1 MNGLRNLPSALW
13 IIVATFVVMCCVF
26 NAKTPYRQPGVLIYQ
41 TNPETGER
49 QTALDIG
56 APDERQHANYIAG
69 LKKGEGFKKIVPG
82 DPNLY
87 EYYQAHQPPLYYL
100 LATGWSFATGADPAD
115 ASGGFRVRFLN
126 TLIGALT
133 LIGTFFC
140 ARWGLKRDD
149 IGLTAAAFVGLLP
162 MSVALH
168 SAVSNDPLLY
178 CICAWTLAFV
188 LRGANEGWT
197 KQTVIW
203 ISVLIGLGLLT
214 KTNAIALIPVT
225 LLGMMLSMK
234 KEEHRPNPVHWGLVL
249 VVPLVIASPWL
260 MRNMNLYGDPFA
272 LSVFQ
277 DAFTGNPKASLF
289 IQAFGAQTYWLN
301 FVMWWTTRSFVGA
314 FGYMDIFIFESTPG
328 ASAPFYTAVILI
340 ITVICAVGLVGP
352 GKTES
357 EVDQPIDRK
366 TFHLI
371 SGVLFLLTLFFF
383 MRFNSEYF
391 QGQARYL
398 FPALASFGLAFACG
412 MSVILK
418 DKRANGWVVCAVFML
433 ILDVL
438 ALMAIN
444 QGFPLRITS

>member
-13 IIVATFVVMCCVF
+13 IIIATFVVLCCVF

-56 APDERQHANYIAG
+56 APDERQHADYIAG
-69 LKKGEGFKKIVPG
+69 LKKGEGFKKIVLG

-115 ASGGFRVRFLN
+115 ASGGFRIRFLN

-133 LIGTFFC
+133 LIGTFLC
-140 ARWGLKRDD
+140 ARWGLKRDGHWVD
-149 IGLTAAAFVGLLP
+149 SRRSLDCFHVDCP
-162 MSVALH
+162 ALRGEQR
-168 SAVSNDPLLY
+168 SPSLLY
-178 CICAWTLAFV
+178 LRVDAGFF
-188 LRGANEGWT
+188 LRGASEGWT

-214 KTNAIALIPVT
+214 KTNAIALIPVA

-234 KEEHRPNPVHWGLVL
+234 KEEHRPNPVHWGMVL
-249 VVPLVIASPWL
+249 VVPLLIASPWL

-301 FVMWWTTRSFVGA
+301 FVMWWTARSFVGA

-340 ITVICAVGLVGP
+340 ITVICAVGLAGP

-357 EVDQPIDRK
+357 EEDHPIDRK
-366 TFHLI
+366 SFHLI
-371 SGVLFLLTLFFF
+371 SGALFLLTLFFF

-412 MSVILK
+412 MSVMLK
-418 DKRANGWVVCAVFML
+418 DKRANGWMVCAVFML
-433 ILDVL
+433 ILDLL